1 MIDFLTKEI
10 LKDIV
15 EVTKFPKTKHISE
28 ESIPKSNN
36 EDTPEWKLSDY
47 MENLMQYCVDNGMNI
62 TPLPHVELIDNDSNN
77 ANKILGLT
85 GHYNPTSKEITL
97 FTLNRHPKDVLRTL
111 AHELIHHEQ
120 NLENRLHSISTTNTN
135 EDSKLS
141 TLEDEAYLKGN
152 RIFRHWEDKIKNKKH
167 GF

>member
-1 MIDFLTKEI
+1 MINFLTKEI

-15 EVTKFPKTKHISE
+15 EVTELPKTKHITE
-28 ESIPKSNN
+28 KPNPESYNKDKPGWEFN
-36 EDTPEWKLSDY
+36 DY
-47 MENLMQYCVDNGMNI
+47 MENLIQYCADNGMKIN
-62 TPLPHVELIDNDSNN
+62 PLPHVEVINNDSNN

-97 FTLNRHPKDVLRTL
+97 FTLNRHPKDILRTL
-111 AHELIHHEQ
+111 AHELVHHEQ

-141 TLEDEAYLKGN
+141 AVEDEAYLKGN
-152 RIFRHWEDKIKNKKH
+152 RIFRHWEDNLKK
-167 GF
+167 